1 MHFDEVNTVH
11 ARIALLSISALGRQM
26 ETLYSQADSFSAHEA
41 IACVCE
47 SKEWWKSGESF
58 CQAFSRLFFTF
69 DIFDVVFF
77 FNKGTKVIRSFL
89 WYLNPRQVFDLTQ
102 GGPREG

>member
-1 MHFDEVNTVH
+1 
-11 ARIALLSISALGRQM
+11 M
-26 ETLYSQADSFSAHEA
+26 ETLHSQADSFSAHEA

-47 SKEWWKSGESF
+47 SKEWRKSGEYKPLKKKKNFFDLSYHYIHSILSF
-58 CQAFSRLFFTF
+58 YQ
-69 DIFDVVFF
+69 
-77 FNKGTKVIRSFL
+77 GTKIIRTFL